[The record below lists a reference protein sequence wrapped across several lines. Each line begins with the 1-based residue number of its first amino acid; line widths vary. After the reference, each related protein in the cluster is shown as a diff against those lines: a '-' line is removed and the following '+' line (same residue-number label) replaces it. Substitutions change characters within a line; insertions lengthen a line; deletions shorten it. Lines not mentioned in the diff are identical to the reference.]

1 MLAIGTFF
9 PNAEFT
15 WPKPVRVKRM
25 APELS
30 PDSGDNAM
38 VIVLS
43 VLLAPLKSMLTRGNC
58 GPKVPATV
66 NEDDWDDAIETLN
79 PAIRTVLLNL
89 PNTALVGTVKDA
101 EEFDSMLQLISIPLL
116 VPNKMKQEALEIKF
130 TPVKATISPR

>member
-1 MLAIGTFF
+1 
-9 PNAEFT
+9 
-15 WPKPVRVKRM
+15 M

-66 NEDDWDDAIETLN
+66 NEDDWDDAIEILA
-79 PAIRTVLLNL
+79 PAMMTAMLNL
-89 PNTALVGTVKDA
+89 PNTALVGTVKNA
-101 EEFDSMLQLISIPLL
+101 EEFDSILQLISIALL